1 MPVIEMSLF
10 IDAPVQLCFDLS
22 RSIDIHMESTS
33 ETQERAIAGRTSG
46 LIELNETV
54 TWEAIH
60 LGVRQRLTVRIT
72 EMEAPHRFV
81 DEMVSGAF
89 KRFTHW
95 HEFVPYENGTL
106 MKDRFD
112 YTSPLGVLGRV
123 ADSLFLENYM
133 TRFLRQRNEYIK
145 TTAERQT
152 AMNEFK

>member
-10 IDAPVQLCFDLS
+10 IQAPIQRCFDLS

-33 ETQERAIAGRTSG
+33 KTQEKAIAGRTSG

-54 TWEAIH
+54 TWEAVH
-60 LGVRQRLTVRIT
+60 LGVRQRLSVRIT

-89 KRFTHW
+89 QRFTHV
-95 HEFVPYENGTL
+95 HEFIPHESGTL

-112 YTSPLGVLGRV
+112 YTSPLGPLGRL
-123 ADSLFLENYM
+123 ADWLFLKSYM
-133 TRFLRQRNEYIK
+133 TRFLHERNEYIK
-145 TTAERQT
+145 AVAERQ
-152 AMNEFK
+152 E

>member
-10 IDAPVQLCFDLS
+10 IQAPIQRCFDLS

-33 ETQERAIAGRTSG
+33 RTQERAIAGRTSG

-54 TWEAIH
+54 TWEAVH
-60 LGVRQRLTVRIT
+60 LGVRQRLSVRIT

-89 KRFTHW
+89 QRFTHV
-95 HEFVPYENGTL
+95 HEFIPHENGIL

-112 YTSPLGVLGRV
+112 YTSPLGPLGRL
-123 ADSLFLENYM
+123 ADRLFLKSYM
-133 TRFLRQRNEYIK
+133 TRFLRERNEYIK
-145 TTAERQT
+145 AVAERQ
-152 AMNEFK
+152 E